1 VISSQLSDGSL
12 IERHSTVVLMIQAP
26 ATITE
31 RDFPPIGIESMQVSK
46 SGLLKRPRA
55 KKLLSAVVASRWFD
69 PLTDQEL
76 KDLGFESVPFTLAFS
91 PSTAN
96 SPQFLYLR

>member
-31 RDFPPIGIESMQVSK
+31 RDFPPIGIESMQVSITK
-46 SGLLKRPRA
+46 PKGQLEERIAKATKGEEIVICRRGKPMVRPTHGSGAQR
-55 KKLLSAVVASRWFD
+55 SWF
-69 PLTDQEL
+69 
-76 KDLGFESVPFTLAFS
+76 
-91 PSTAN
+91 
-96 SPQFLYLR
+96 